1 MTMNLFWLCAIGIV
15 AAMAGFWSGRLS
27 MFTRIVGDEQVAGA
41 EIQGMEGGQSVKM
54 LDMVEPVQS
63 KKQVQ
68 SAEIQGMEQMHNTKM
83 QSMED
88 VQGAET
94 QGMEQAQ
101 NIEIIEMP
109 RERIQSAETP
119 NSKAPNSKTQK
130 GRMSHRKSAKNKESV
145 IGRFMLYPNRRKNQN
160 NERRIPLGWA
170 IGSPAEGAV
179 YTFNDGRRKGAM
191 VRTTQGC
198 LYAPASGKI
207 IKLYPMG
214 NQMILRTDFGVE
226 LLLRVGGAIN
236 EITGEYFRPRILQN
250 EIVNKGK
257 LLLEY
262 DREGLIEEG
271 EDTDIFVSVEAAED
285 FRNITV
291 TEKAQVKQGEE
302 ILWVMDHSRIVTGK

>member
-1 MTMNLFWLCAIGIV
+1 MWKESDSMTMNLFWLCAIGIV
-15 AAMAGFWSGRLS
+15 AAMAGFWSGRMS
-27 MFTRIVGDEQVAGA
+27 MFTRIVGDEQLSGA
-41 EIQGMEGGQSVKM
+41 EMQVMEEVQGAKMRDME
-54 LDMVEPVQS
+54 EVQS

-68 SAEIQGMEQMHNTKM
+68 SAE
-83 QSMED
+83 
-88 VQGAET
+88 T
-94 QGMEQAQ
+94 QGMEQVQGA
-101 NIEIIEMP
+101 EI
-109 RERIQSAETP
+109 P
-119 NSKAPNSKTQK
+119 NSKTPNSKTQQ
-130 GRMSHRKSAKNKESV
+130 GRMPHRKSTKNEMSA
-145 IGRFMLYPNRRKNQN
+145 IGRFMFYPSRRKNQN
-160 NERRIPLGWA
+160 SEKRIPLGWA

-226 LLLRVGGAIN
+226 LLLRVGGAID

-262 DREGLIEEG
+262 DREGLIAEG

-291 TEKAQVKQGEE
+291 TEETQVKQGEE

>member
-1 MTMNLFWLCAIGIV
+1 MTINLFWLCAIGIV

-27 MFTRIVGDEQVAGA
+27 MFTRIVGEEQVAGA
-41 EIQGMEGGQSVKM
+41 EMRNMEQ
-54 LDMVEPVQS
+54 VQS
-63 KKQVQ
+63 TEIQRMEQMQ
-68 SAEIQGMEQMHNTKM
+68 SAEIQRIEQVQNTK
-83 QSMED
+83 
-88 VQGAET
+88 T
-94 QGMEQAQ
+94 QGMEKAQ
-101 NIEIIEMP
+101 NIENIEML
-109 RERIQSAETP
+109 RGRTRSAETP
-119 NSKAPNSKTQK
+119 NSKTPNSKTQQ
-130 GRMSHRKSAKNKESV
+130 GRMPHRKSTKNEVSA

-160 NERRIPLGWA
+160 SEKRIPLGWA

-191 VRTTQGC
+191 VRSTQGC

-207 IKLYPMG
+207 IKLYPVG

-226 LLLRVGGAIN
+226 LLLRVGGAID

-262 DREGLIEEG
+262 DREGLIAEG

-291 TEKAQVKQGEE
+291 TEETQVKLGEE